1 MKSRLG
7 VENVA
12 EFRTVRMAKEYLAGK
27 IVEEAKRQGVALS
40 EVERKMLYFSE
51 TDWTLPDMMA
61 VSEEFDR
68 DYDQDEYEAKIA
80 GLVRGIEARDETR
93 SEQEK
98 EDWYEAVL
106 KLCDGDHYLLTLID
120 LGDSSRNGFLS
131 RWPELGRWL
140 PSSNRGIKRDGKDTM
155 RMIVVALFVGVL
167 FWSVVLVFLRVK

>member
-1 MKSRLG
+1 VG
-7 VENVA
+7 
-12 EFRTVRMAKEYLAGK
+12 EFKTVRSAKEYLVGK
-27 IVEEAKRQGVALS
+27 IIDQSKRDGVSLTD
-40 EVERKMLYFSE
+40 VERKMLYFSE

-61 VSEEFDR
+61 VSEEFDL

-120 LGDSSRNGFLS
+120 LGDSSRNSFLS
-131 RWPELGRWL
+131 RWPKLSLWL
-140 PSSNRGIKRDGKDTM
+140 PSWDSRAKRDPNDLI
-155 RMIVVALFVGVL
+155 RLLVVALALGVL
-167 FWSVVLVFLRVK
+167 IPIVALLVSRFK